1 VRAYL
6 CHVLNQLAA
15 SLALRLAAPLPGREA
30 QFRMASSFRIPPGYT
45 PDMSQA
51 RVGGVLIALYPD
63 NGIIRTVLMKRPDYI
78 GTHSGQV
85 SFPGGKKEPND
96 PDITATALREA
107 QEEVAISPQDVKV
120 LGQLT
125 ELYIPASN
133 FLVHPVIGLLD
144 HVPHLIPDAHEVER
158 ILLPNLHHFFRND
171 IVGEKFIPIR
181 ENLTVKAPFYDVEGH
196 TVWGATAMILSEFIQ
211 VLSDIGFSGQDRP

>member
-1 VRAYL
+1 
-6 CHVLNQLAA
+6 
-15 SLALRLAAPLPGREA
+15 
-30 QFRMASSFRIPPGYT
+30 MASSFRIPPGYT

-51 RVGGVLIALYPD
+51 RVGGVLIALYPL
-63 NGIIRTVLMKRPDYI
+63 NGNVHTVLMKRPDYI
-78 GTHSGQV
+78 GAHSGQV

-96 PDITATALREA
+96 PDIVTTALREA
-107 QEEVAISPQDVKV
+107 QEEVAISPQDVQV

-158 ILLPNLHHFFRND
+158 ILLPNLAHFLRSD
-171 IVGEKFIPIR
+171 IVGEKVIPIR
-181 ENLTVKAPFYDVEGH
+181 ENLTVRAPYYDVEGQ
-196 TVWGATAMILSEFIQ
+196 TVWGATAMIISEFAQ
-211 VLSDIGFSGQDRP
+211 VLRDIGFSGQNRP